1 MPRIPSPPSVHAAIP
16 MAPLRGTAACVL
28 LAAAS
33 VALLMALPAA
43 AHDAHAG
50 HAMAV
55 AAQGEHAG
63 HQMAGGLVR
72 SEHAYALPA
81 LKVTR
86 ADGKQMTL
94 SEAMDDGR
102 PVMLNFVY
110 TSCTSICPIT
120 SQVFVEVRE
129 RLGAQ
134 RDAVNMVSISIDPEQ
149 DTPRR
154 LTEYAKRFGG
164 AGTWAHYTS
173 SSADAVEI
181 QRAFDAWRGDKMNHQ
196 PTTYLRAAPGKP
208 WVRLDG
214 FYGPDALVSE
224 FRKLAGNPV
233 SSRCSTPTQGSATS
247 SATAGAQAGTTT
259 RCES

>member
-1 MPRIPSPPSVHAAIP
+1 MSRSEPLPLAHSATAMTPWRGAA
-16 MAPLRGTAACVL
+16 ASAL

-33 VALLMALPAA
+33 AALLLALPAA

-50 HAMAV
+50 HAMAG
-55 AAQGEHAG
+55 AQDGHAG
-63 HQMAGGLVR
+63 HPMAGGLAR
-72 SEHAYALPA
+72 SEHAYGLPA

-102 PVMLNFVY
+102 PVMLNFIY

-154 LTEYAKRFGG
+154 LTEYAKRFGR

-173 SSADAVEI
+173 SNADAVEI

-196 PTTYLRAAPGKP
+196 PTTYLRAGPGKP

-233 SSRCSTPTQGSATS
+233 SGNCIEPSKGSATAS
-247 SATAGAQAGTTT
+247 PTAGAHAGTTM
-259 RCES
+259 RCAS